1 MAHRRAG
8 HAALGIEITSRHTIR
23 PRPQSRGLALS
34 VVPYPLDPGSLRVR
48 ETMMHAVPRPQS
60 RGLALSVVPCPL
72 DPGSL
77 RVRETQES
85 GLEFSPYRPRRR
97 AS

>member
-23 PRPQSRGLALS
+23 PRLQSRGLALS

-48 ETMMHAVPRPQS
+48 ETRTHFVPRPQS
-60 RGLALSVVPCPL
+60 RGLARAMFPAHWVP
-72 DPGSL
+72 
-77 RVRETQES
+77 VRFAS
-85 GLEFSPYRPRRR
+85 GKR
-97 AS
+97 

>member
-48 ETMMHAVPRPQS
+48 ET
-60 RGLALSVVPCPL
+60 
-72 DPGSL
+72 
-77 RVRETQES
+77 QES